1 MKALVLEGINQ
12 PIEIRNIDKPNV
24 EKDFSLVTVKTAG
37 LNHRDLWI
45 TKGQY
50 AGLKFPIVLGS
61 DVCGLHL
68 NNRVIIN
75 PAFFW
80 GENLNAQSKEFEILG
95 LPRNGSLSEFV
106 SVPNSSIYQAPN
118 HLTDE
123 QVAAIPLAGL
133 TAFRALVTKTTPIK
147 GEKILITGIGGGV
160 ALFVLQYAIAL
171 GLEVY
176 VNSSSDEKI
185 QKAISIGAKGGVN
198 YTSLDWD
205 KKLLE
210 MCSGVDIIV
219 DGAAGSDF
227 NKLVKVCNPAARICI
242 YGGTQGLIGN
252 LMPQQIF
259 WKQISIFGS
268 TMGNDQEFR
277 DMLDVINTYKI
288 VPIVDFVYAFED
300 VNLALLRMSQGDQ
313 FGKIIIKMAE

>member
-12 PIEIRNIDKPNV
+12 PIEIRNIDKPYV
-24 EKDFSLVTVKTAG
+24 EKDFSLVAVKTAG

-61 DVCGLHL
+61 DVCGWHL
-68 NNRVIIN
+68 NKRVLIN

-80 GENLNAQSKEFEILG
+80 GENLNVQSKQFEILG

-106 SVPNSSIYQAPN
+106 CVPNSSIYEAPN

-133 TAFRALVTKTTPIK
+133 TAFRALVTKTKPIK

-160 ALFVLQYAIAL
+160 ALFVLQYALAL

-185 QKAISIGAKGGVN
+185 QKAVALGAKGGVN

-210 MCSGVDIIV
+210 MCHGVDIIV

-268 TMGNDQEFR
+268 TMGNDQEFS
-277 DMLDVINTYKI
+277 DMLDFINTYKI
-288 VPIVDFVYAFED
+288 VPIVDSIYAFED

-313 FGKIIIKMAE
+313 FGKIIIKIAE

>member
-12 PIEIRNIDKPNV
+12 PIEIRNIDKPYV
-24 EKDFSLVTVKTAG
+24 EKDFSLVAVKTAG

-61 DVCGLHL
+61 DVCGWHL
-68 NNRVIIN
+68 NKRVFIN

-80 GENLNAQSKEFEILG
+80 GENLNVQSKQFEILG

-106 SVPNSSIYQAPN
+106 CVPNSSIYEAPN

-133 TAFRALVTKTTPIK
+133 TAFRALVTKTKPIK

-160 ALFVLQYAIAL
+160 ALFVLQYALAL

-185 QKAISIGAKGGVN
+185 QKAVALGAKGGVN
-198 YTSLDWD
+198 YTSMDWD
-205 KKLLE
+205 KTLLE
-210 MCSGVDIIV
+210 MCHGVDIIV

-268 TMGNDQEFR
+268 TMGNDQEFS
-277 DMLDVINTYKI
+277 DMLDFINTYKI
-288 VPIVDFVYAFED
+288 VPIVDSIYAFED
-300 VNLALLRMSQGDQ
+300 VNLALLRMFQGDQ
-313 FGKIIIKMAE
+313 FGKIIIKIAE

>member
-95 LPRNGSLSEFV
+95 LPRNGSLAEFV
-106 SVPNSSIYQAPN
+106 SVPTSSIYQAPN

-123 QVAAIPLAGL
+123 QAAAIPLAGL

-198 YTSLDWD
+198 YTSMDWD
-205 KKLLE
+205 KKLQE
-210 MCSGVDIIV
+210 MCNGLDIIV

-242 YGGTQGLIGN
+242 YGGTRGLIGN

>member
-24 EKDFSLVTVKTAG
+24 EKDFSLITVKTTG

-68 NNRVIIN
+68 NNRVVIN

-80 GENLNAQSKEFEILG
+80 GENLNVQSKQFEILG

-106 SVPNSSIYQAPN
+106 CVPNSSIYQAPN
-118 HLTDE
+118 HLTNE

-133 TAFRALVTKTTPIK
+133 TAFRALVTKTKPIK

-198 YTSLDWD
+198 YTTMDWD
-205 KKLLE
+205 KKLQE
-210 MCSGVDIIV
+210 MCNGVDIIV

-268 TMGNDQEFR
+268 TMGSDQEFR

-288 VPIVDFVYAFED
+288 VPLVDSVYAFED
-300 VNLALLRMSQGDQ
+300 VNQALLRMSKGDQ
-313 FGKIIIKMAE
+313 FGKIIIKIAE